1 MSQKM
6 ISCTKSKFHGFYA
19 SDTECPWCDKK
30 QQDETVKTNEQ
41 SDKSNVDYGL
51 GKGRFWKIPYPQGY
65 LQGKKDTPA
74 VEYPNICWYK
84 PGDRKNPHHTTG
96 KDHTLVPPARELTD
110 KSVD

>member
-30 QQDETVKTNEQ
+30 QQDETAKTNVQ
-41 SDKSNVDYGL
+41 SDKSNVDYWPS
-51 GKGRFWKIPYPQGY
+51 GKVRYDG
-65 LQGKKDTPA
+65 PA
-74 VEYPNICWYK
+74 VFTGSASYWYNL
-84 PGDRKNPHHTTG
+84 PKNWVDNKKSYHTTG